1 MCGIAGIVGKIPSGT
16 VLKRIQRTMR
26 RRGPDQ
32 DGIWIGEG
40 AALLHDRLAVIDI
53 EGGRQPMRRTIGER
67 DYIMVYNGELYN
79 TQELRTALQKLGYGF
94 DTQSDTEVVLT
105 AYLEW
110 GEACLD
116 VLNGIYAFGIWD
128 MHKKTLF
135 FARDRIGVKPLF
147 FTSENHQFMFAS
159 EIKTLLAHPDVTAQI
174 DRNGIAELLLVGPG
188 RTPGY
193 GVFCGIQEVPAGW
206 CGTYSEAR
214 GVELHPYWQ
223 LTDREHIDSTEET
236 VEKVRELVQDAVTRQ
251 LVSDVPLCTFLSG
264 GLDSSIISAIAAA
277 QYRTQGRQLD
287 TVSVTYR
294 DNAKYF
300 HSSHFQPNSDD
311 SYIDLMNASI
321 GANNHLIVIDTPQL
335 IQALFEAVEARDLP
349 GMADVDASLLLFC
362 REIKQIGTVA
372 LSGECADEIFGGYP
386 WYRDADIRRKA
397 GFPWAQSTAYRASF
411 LRDELRKQIDPEAYV
426 DEKYRQTIAQVG
438 TEGIH
443 NADDRRIREM
453 TRLNFGWFMQTL
465 LDGRAT
471 EIRLFFPVD
480 VDGIRGDIHPVNE
493 QCCRLPFAVSIQ
505 TVEIHSQ
512 KRRGCRLTGD
522 KLVQHMG

>member
-1 MCGIAGIVGKIPSGT
+1 MCGIAGIVGKIPSET

-40 AALLHDRLAVIDI
+40 AALLHDRLAVIDM
-53 EGGRQPMRRTIGER
+53 EGGRQPMRRTVGER

-147 FTSENHQFMFAS
+147 FTSENRQFMFAS

-193 GVFCGIQEVPAGW
+193 GVFCGIREVPAGW
-206 CGTYSEAR
+206 CGTYSEAH

-236 VEKVRELVQDAVTRQ
+236 VEKVRELV
-251 LVSDVPLCTFLSG
+251 
-264 GLDSSIISAIAAA
+264 
-277 QYRTQGRQLD
+277 
-287 TVSVTYR
+287 
-294 DNAKYF
+294 
-300 HSSHFQPNSDD
+300 
-311 SYIDLMNASI
+311 
-321 GANNHLIVIDTPQL
+321 
-335 IQALFEAVEARDLP
+335 
-349 GMADVDASLLLFC
+349 
-362 REIKQIGTVA
+362 
-372 LSGECADEIFGGYP
+372 
-386 WYRDADIRRKA
+386 
-397 GFPWAQSTAYRASF
+397 
-411 LRDELRKQIDPEAYV
+411 
-426 DEKYRQTIAQVG
+426 
-438 TEGIH
+438 
-443 NADDRRIREM
+443 
-453 TRLNFGWFMQTL
+453 
-465 LDGRAT
+465 
-471 EIRLFFPVD
+471 
-480 VDGIRGDIHPVNE
+480 
-493 QCCRLPFAVSIQ
+493 
-505 TVEIHSQ
+505 
-512 KRRGCRLTGD
+512 
-522 KLVQHMG
+522 